1 MYEIRLCFPK
11 LYLSDLQIC
20 LQSLYDVNGPNFGS
34 TYMQHI
40 FIGWTPYSR
49 ESVVKF
55 FSSDSLIIQLAP
67 FLLSSKIREDVRNFM
82 FTGSD
87 ADTGGKLFT
96 GVVGTT
102 E

>member
-1 MYEIRLCFPK
+1 
-11 LYLSDLQIC
+11 
-20 LQSLYDVNGPNFGS
+20 
-34 TYMQHI
+34 
-40 FIGWTPYSR
+40 
-49 ESVVKF
+49 VKF